1 MLAYALG
8 RIAVALGLIWAV
20 VTLVFL
26 IIHLVPGDPAELL
39 LSQGGVA
46 PDPAAV
52 AELRDKLGLN
62 EPILTQYIK
71 YVTALVKGDL
81 GSSLLDDHSVAAE
94 IALRLP
100 RTLELILAASLLA
113 VLLGLPLGTL
123 AALRPGSVAD
133 RLLAAAAGL
142 GLSVP
147 VFVVGTLAILIFA
160 QKLRLV
166 PAGGFVPFSRDPLQ
180 HLILLLM
187 PASTIAIGLGAV
199 VFRMTRSSVLE
210 VLGRDYVRTAHAK
223 GLAPRRIVLHHV
235 VRNALIPVITV
246 LALHMGSLLGGTVLV
261 EFVFNWPGLSGY
273 LVRAVE
279 QRDYPE
285 VVGIVLTISIAF
297 VLINLAVD
305 LIYAVIDPR
314 VRHG

>member
-1 MLAYALG
+1 MLGYALT

-20 VTLVFL
+20 ITLVFL
-26 IIHLVPGDPAELL
+26 VIHMVPGDPAELL

-46 PDPAAV
+46 PDPVAV
-52 AELRDKLGLN
+52 AELREKLGLDR
-62 EPILTQYIK
+62 PILTQYLA
-71 YVTALVKGDL
+71 YVGGVLRGDL
-81 GSSLLDDHSVAAE
+81 GSSLLDEHSVSAE

-100 RTLELILAASLLA
+100 RTLELIFAAGLIA
-113 VLLGLPLGTL
+113 VAFGLPLGTL
-123 AALRPGSVAD
+123 AALRPGGVLD
-133 RLLAAAAGL
+133 RILAAGAGL

-147 VFVVGTLAILIFA
+147 VFVIGTIAILIFA

-166 PAGGFVPFSRDPLQ
+166 PAGGFVPFSRDPIQ

-187 PASTIAIGLGAV
+187 PATTIAIGLGAI

-210 VLGRDYVRTAHAK
+210 VLQRDYVRAAHAK
-223 GLAPRRIVLHHV
+223 GLEPRRIVLHHV

-246 LALHMGSLLGGTVLV
+246 LALHLGSLLGGTVLV

-285 VVGIVLTISIAF
+285 VVGIVLVISIAL
-297 VLINLAVD
+297 VLINLVVD
-305 LIYAVIDPR
+305 LLYAVIDPR